1 MSILLP
7 EERLLKIPKLYKH
20 ELNLD
25 LNHITNVEEV
35 VKREMRKEFAV
46 KPIKSGMKVAVAVGS
61 RGIENILSI
70 VNTIIEEIKDN
81 GGNPFIVGAMGS
93 HGKGSEEGQRQV
105 LDKLGINEE
114 NLKVPV
120 ITEPQV
126 VRIGEL
132 EDGTVVYFS
141 RAAYEA
147 DMIIPVN
154 RIKPHTD
161 FDGKKSVESGICKM
175 IVMGLGNRKGCVSVH
190 SAGIE
195 KFPAII
201 IEAAEMLLKKT
212 KIGFGIGIVEN
223 AIGKTVHVESI
234 SRQTL
239 PYREVELL
247 NYAKEKMAKLPFTKI
262 DILIIDE
269 IGKDISGSGADP
281 NIIGRLGPKKYSKDV
296 PQISYIIILGITER
310 SNGNATGIGFAD
322 IITKDVF
329 NAINMETTYTN
340 CLAGGSRFGL
350 ECAKIPPVAEDETEA
365 IQLALKMWKGN
376 PEKCKIVRIKN
387 TKELETIY
395 ISKNLKDCIA
405 KEGGKDE

>member
-35 VKREMRKEFAV
+35 VKREMRKAFAV

-93 HGKGSEEGQRQV
+93 HGTGSEEGQRQV